1 MGRPVKF
8 SQSDVTRAAKA
19 MTAAGLNVAGVEIAA
34 DGTIRVLTHAPAA
47 PERALSALEQW
58 ERENGLGAA

>member
-1 MGRPVKF
+1 MSERRP
-8 SQSDVTRAAKA
+8 SLARAIK
-19 MTAAGLNVAGVEIAA
+19 TVQGLGLPVAAVEFAP
-34 DGTIRVLTHAPAA
+34 DGTIRVLTHTPVQ